1 MVKRLLII
9 GDSFS
14 ASTAAEGWNN
24 LIDHYQVDNLST
36 CGSSEYRLIKI
47 LDQTNTDKF
56 DKIIFVHTSPYRIYV
71 KENPYYVNSDT
82 HKNCDLLY
90 ADIESYLPDE
100 FAQHVS
106 WWFEH
111 VFDLDQANFIHKR
124 SIDYVIEKIPQALHL
139 TFFDYNHDRVFNLH
153 KVWKNNLGSINHMNK
168 RGNQQVVDF
177 VNQHL

>member
-14 ASTAAEGWNN
+14 ASTSTEGWNN
-24 LIDHYQVDNLST
+24 LIEHYQVENLSS

-47 LDQTNTDKF
+47 LDQTNTDEF

-71 KENPYYVNSDT
+71 KENPYYVNSNT
-82 HKNCDLLY
+82 HKKCDLLY
-90 ADIESYLPDE
+90 ADVKSYLPDE

-111 VFDLDQANFIHKR
+111 VFDLDQAKFVHER
-124 SIDYVIEKIPQALHL
+124 LVDYAIQKIPQSLHL
-139 TFFDYNHDRVFNLH
+139 TFFDYNHANVFNLH
-153 KVWKNNLGSINHMNK
+153 KIWKNNPGDINHMNT
-168 RGNQQVVDF
+168 RGNQQVIDF